1 MSALLLPLRARFI
14 VYTLVLVIT
23 VLLLLLFLAGY
34 LFGFLRIFDLFL
46 VAIPLALFAPL
57 SVIGTIDLFQTR
69 HAVLR
74 NYPLTAHIR
83 FILEEIRPEIRQY
96 FLESEKDG
104 TPFSRDKRAIVY
116 QRAKQA
122 LDKRPFGTQND
133 VYASGF
139 EWLDHSMAPKAH
151 AKEPFRVVVGGLDC
165 SKPYSASVFN
175 ISAMSFGALSP
186 NAIRSLNIGAKK
198 GNFAHDTGEGGYS
211 VYHRENGGDLIWEI
225 GSGYFGCRNGDGTF
239 CAEKFAQ
246 GAQCDQVKMV
256 ELKLSQGAKPGPRR
270 RVACRQGHC
279 RNRRGPRRTGRRR
292 LHIAGTP
299 FGILDADRYD
309 AIYRYDA
316 ASIWRQARWL

>member
-1 MSALLLPLRARFI
+1 MRSWPLPLQPRFI
-14 VYTLVLVIT
+14 VFTAVVLVTACLT
-23 VLLLLLFLAGY
+23 V
-34 LFGFLRIFDLFL
+34 
-46 VAIPLALFAPL
+46 ALFISPSIYIAIAL
-57 SVIGTIDLFQTR
+57 AICAALTTVGTVDLIQTR

-139 EWLDHSMAPKAH
+139 EWLNHSVAPRPIV
-151 AKEPFRVVVGGLDC
+151 KEPFRIVIGSPECG
-165 SKPYSASVFN
+165 KPYSASVFN

-186 NAIRSLNIGAKK
+186 NAIRALNTGAKK

-211 VYHRENGGDLIWEI
+211 SYH
-225 GSGYFGCRNGDGTF
+225 
-239 CAEKFAQ
+239 Q
-246 GAQCDQVKMV
+246 
-256 ELKLSQGAKPGPRR
+256 
-270 RVACRQGHC
+270 
-279 RNRRGPRRTGRRR
+279 
-292 LHIAGTP
+292 
-299 FGILDADRYD
+299 
-309 AIYRYDA
+309 
-316 ASIWRQARWL
+316 